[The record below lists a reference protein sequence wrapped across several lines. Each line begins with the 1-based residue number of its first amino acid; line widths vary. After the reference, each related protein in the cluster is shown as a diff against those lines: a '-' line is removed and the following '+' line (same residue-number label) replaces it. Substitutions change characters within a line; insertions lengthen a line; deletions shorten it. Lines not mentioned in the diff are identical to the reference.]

1 MKLKLS
7 YNRVFKKEKIK
18 EFKNKNNYLKYFKN
32 ISILVW
38 ILWVFLVFLI
48 WIWFIKQISKLDF
61 SIDNL
66 LWFSKNLSLNT
77 KETENKNVIKKTD
90 WKTNILI
97 IWRWWEE
104 NDAPELTDSII
115 ISSINY
121 EKNTVSIFS
130 IPRDLY
136 VEFPS
141 WWAWKINEAYFQW
154 LKKYNDEFKAID
166 NLKQILQKITREEIH
181 YFINLDFEWFR
192 KIIDTLWGIE
202 IDVPEAII
210 DTNYPGPNY
219 SYQTFKIS
227 AWLQTLDWETAL
239 KYARSRHST
248 NDFDRSLRQQLII
261 KAIREKILSIWI
273 LKNPNKIRNMFDII
287 KNNVKT
293 DLKLSQ
299 IISLWLYLKD
309 IPKENIVSSNLNDSC
324 FYWDD
329 KCKKWG
335 FLYAP
340 LRTEFWWMSVMLV
353 NWSSKLNPN
362 NYDSISKYTNII
374 FNYPKVYSENMKIN
388 VFNSTKIPWLAN
400 NVANKLRT
408 YWFNVPLYNSI
419 WNTWWDPYE
428 KSKILYTSW
437 SWQTKPET
445 IEALELFIFWWSEK
459 VDTIPKYSK
468 DPEVKIE
475 IIIWND
481 YKYLNF

>member
-1 MKLKLS
+1 M
-7 YNRVFKKEKIK
+7 FKKQKISK
-18 EFKNKNNYLKYFKN
+18 INNKNKYLKYFKT

-38 ILWVFLVFLI
+38 IVWVFLVFI
-48 WIWFIKQISKLDF
+48 IWFWITKQVSKIDF

-66 LWFSKNLSLNT
+66 LWFSKKFNLNLE
-77 KETENKNVIKKTD
+77 ETEVENTIKKTD

-104 NDAPELTDSII
+104 NEAPELTDSII
-115 ISSINY
+115 IASINY
-121 EKNTVSIFS
+121 EKQTISMFS

-136 VEFPS
+136 VEYPS
-141 WWAWKINEAYFQW
+141 WWNWKINEAYFQW
-154 LKKYNDEFKAID
+154 LKKYKDEFKAIN
-166 NLKQILQKITREEIH
+166 NLKEILKRITKEEIH
-181 YFINLDFEWFR
+181 YFVNLDFDWFR

-202 IDVPEAII
+202 VNVPKDIV
-210 DTNYPGPNY
+210 DTAYPGPNY

-248 NDFDRSLRQQLII
+248 SDFDRSLRQQLII
-261 KAIREKILSIWI
+261 KAIRDKILSIWV
-273 LKNPNKIRNMFDII
+273 LTSPSKIRNMFDIV
-287 KNNVKT
+287 KKYVKT
-293 DLKLSQ
+293 DLEISQ

-309 IPKENIVSSNLNDSC
+309 FPKENIVSSNLNDSC
-324 FYWDD
+324 FYWSDV
-329 KCKKWG
+329 CEKWW

-340 LRTEFWWMSVMLV
+340 LRADFWWTSVMLV
-353 NWSSKLNPN
+353 NWSSKADLN

-374 FNYPKVYSENMKIN
+374 FNYPKVYSENIKIN
-388 VFNSTKIPWLAN
+388 VFNSTKIPWLAKN
-400 NVANKLRT
+400 IANKLRIH
-408 YWFNVPLYNSI
+408 WFNVPKYNSI
-419 WNTWWDPYE
+419 WNTWQDNYE
-428 KSKILYTSW
+428 KSKILYVSW

-445 IEALELFIFWWSEK
+445 IEALELFIFWWTEVEEK
-459 VDTIPKYSK
+459 LKYSK